1 MNNIQ
6 KILFFAT
13 IVTLFSACSSNDFN
27 EIDGGLLKNPNF
39 DTNVFTATI
48 QVNQVKE
55 SAVQTNGLGGYLLG
69 QYSQVPFG
77 TKSAT
82 IVAQVTLPA
91 VNPTFGTKTQANEN
105 KDNKQE
111 KEKVTEAYLYIPF
124 FNPNSSN
131 SKATYKKDGEYTLDS
146 LYGHKNASFNIDV
159 KELNYYL
166 SDIDT
171 DLNAKVYYSN
181 NTDLTNNLGASIV
194 SGTTTATS
202 YTISNKAIT
211 RYQFDNPQT
220 SEDESK
226 KVQDILAPGLRI
238 PLSTNFFQTKI
249 INKEGSSELANANEF
264 KKYFKGISISTSNF
278 SKDLMMLLNMANAK
292 IEIVYSYETSGTNS
306 TTTETRKNRYELSL
320 NGITVNLFNN
330 SGESLTDSSKI
341 YLSGALGQ
349 TASITISDTD
359 IANIKSQKLM
369 VTDASLLLY
378 VDNSVSYTKEPE
390 RLFIYNTQTGA
401 VLVDY
406 QYDPTS
412 NADLSTYSYLYH
424 LGKLQKENG
433 KGAFY
438 QLRITNHILNLVNEI
453 GTNVPLGIVVASN
466 VKNTNSGAY
475 LRNTNT
481 KGKIPS
487 SAVVTPLGTVIKDV
501 KLRISY
507 TQPK

>member
-48 QVNQVKE
+48 QVSQVKE
-55 SAVQTNGLGGYLLG
+55 NAVQTNGLGGYLLG

-202 YTISNKAIT
+202 YTISNKSIT
-211 RYQFDNPQT
+211 RYQFDNPRT
-220 SEDESK
+220 TEDESK
-226 KVQDILAPGLRI
+226 KVQDVLAPGLRI

-264 KKYFKGISISTSNF
+264 KKYFKGISVSASNF

-306 TTTETRKNRYELSL
+306 TTTETHKNRYELSL

-341 YLSGALGQ
+341 YLSGTLGQ
-349 TASITISDTD
+349 TASITISNTD

-412 NADLSTYSYLYH
+412 NADSSTYSYLYH

-466 VKNTNSGAY
+466 IKNTNSGAY
-475 LRNTNT
+475 LRDTNT
-481 KGKIPS
+481 KGKILS

>member
-48 QVNQVKE
+48 QVSQIKE

-91 VNPTFGTKTQANEN
+91 VNPTFGTKTQASENSEN
-105 KDNKQE
+105 KSENE
-111 KEKVTEAYLYIPF
+111 TVTEAYLYIPF

-131 SKATYKKDGEYTLDS
+131 SNASYSQNVEYTLDS
-146 LYGHKNASFNIDV
+146 IYGNRDASFQVNV
-159 KELNYYL
+159 RELNYFL

-171 DLNAKVYYSN
+171 DLNAKIYYSN
-181 NTDLTNNLGASIV
+181 DTNITSNLGASIV
-194 SGTTTATS
+194 FNTTST

-226 KVQDILAPGLRI
+226 KVQDVLAPGLRI

-264 KKYFKGISISTSNF
+264 KKYFKGISISASNF

-330 SGESLTDSSKI
+330 SGESLTDTSKI

-433 KGAFY
+433 KGAYY

-453 GTNVPLGIVVASN
+453 GTNVPLGIVIASN

-475 LRNTNT
+475 LRDTNT
-481 KGKIPS
+481 KGKILS

>member
-48 QVNQVKE
+48 QVSQVKE
-55 SAVQTNGLGGYLLG
+55 SAVQTNSLGGYLLG

-91 VNPTFGTKTQANEN
+91 VNPTFGTKTQASENSEN
-105 KDNKQE
+105 KSENE
-111 KEKVTEAYLYIPF
+111 TVTEAYLYIPF
-124 FNPNSSN
+124 FNPSSSN
-131 SKATYKKDGEYTLDS
+131 SNASYSQNVEYTLDS
-146 LYGHKNASFNIDV
+146 IYGNRDASFQVNV
-159 KELNYYL
+159 RELNYFL

-181 NTDLTNNLGASIV
+181 DTNITSNLGASIV
-194 SGTTTATS
+194 SNTTST

-211 RYQFDNPQT
+211 RYQFNNPQT

-226 KVQDILAPGLRI
+226 KVQDVLAPGLRI

-264 KKYFKGISISTSNF
+264 KKYFKGISISASNF

-330 SGESLTDSSKI
+330 SGENLTDSSKI

-349 TASITISDTD
+349 TASITISNTD

-401 VLVDY
+401 MLVDY

-412 NADLSTYSYLYH
+412 NADSSTYSYLYH

-438 QLRITNHILNLVNEI
+438 QLRITNHILNLVNEV

-475 LRNTNT
+475 LRDTNT
-481 KGKIPS
+481 KGKILS

-507 TQPK
+507 TQSK

>member
-48 QVNQVKE
+48 QVSQVKE
-55 SAVQTNGLGGYLLG
+55 SAVQTNSLGGYLLG

-202 YTISNKAIT
+202 YTISNKSIT
-211 RYQFDNPQT
+211 RYQFDNPRT
-220 SEDESK
+220 TEDESK
-226 KVQDILAPGLRI
+226 KVQDVLAPGLRI

-264 KKYFKGISISTSNF
+264 KKYFKGISVSASNF

-412 NADLSTYSYLYH
+412 NADSSTYSYLYH

-475 LRNTNT
+475 LRDTNT
-481 KGKIPS
+481 KGKILS

>member
-48 QVNQVKE
+48 QVSQIKE

-69 QYSQVPFG
+69 EYSQAPFG

-91 VNPTFGTKTQANEN
+91 VNPTFGTKTQASENSEN
-105 KDNKQE
+105 KSENE
-111 KEKVTEAYLYIPF
+111 TVTEAYLYIPF

-131 SKATYKKDGEYTLDS
+131 SNASYSQNVEYTLDS
-146 LYGHKNASFNIDV
+146 IYGNRDASFQVNV
-159 KELNYYL
+159 RELNYFL

-181 NTDLTNNLGASIV
+181 DTNITSNLGASIV
-194 SGTTTATS
+194 SNTTST

-226 KVQDILAPGLRI
+226 KVQDVLAPGLRI

-264 KKYFKGISISTSNF
+264 KKYFKGISVSASNF

-349 TASITISDTD
+349 TASITISNTD

-412 NADLSTYSYLYH
+412 NADSSTYSYLYH

-466 VKNTNSGAY
+466 IKNTNSGAY
-475 LRNTNT
+475 LRDTNT
-481 KGKIPS
+481 KGKILS

>member
-48 QVNQVKE
+48 QVSQIKE

-91 VNPTFGTKTQANEN
+91 VNPTFGTKTQASENSEN
-105 KDNKQE
+105 KSENE
-111 KEKVTEAYLYIPF
+111 TVTEAYLYIPF

-131 SKATYKKDGEYTLDS
+131 SNASYSQNVEYTLDS
-146 LYGHKNASFNIDV
+146 IYGNRDASFQVNV
-159 KELNYYL
+159 RELNYFL

-171 DLNAKVYYSN
+171 DLNAKIYYSN
-181 NTDLTNNLGASIV
+181 DTNITSNLGASIV
-194 SGTTTATS
+194 FNTTST

-226 KVQDILAPGLRI
+226 KVQDVLAPGLRI

-264 KKYFKGISISTSNF
+264 KKYFKGISISASNF

-330 SGESLTDSSKI
+330 SGESLTDTSKI

-378 VDNSVSYTKEPE
+378 VDNSISYTKEPE

-433 KGAFY
+433 KGAYY

-453 GTNVPLGIVVASN
+453 GTNVPLGIVIASN

-475 LRNTNT
+475 LRDTNT
-481 KGKIPS
+481 KGKILS

>member
-48 QVNQVKE
+48 QVSQVKE
-55 SAVQTNGLGGYLLG
+55 SAVQTNSLGGYLLG

-91 VNPTFGTKTQANEN
+91 VNPTFGTKTQASENSEN
-105 KDNKQE
+105 KSENE
-111 KEKVTEAYLYIPF
+111 TVTEAYLYIPF

-131 SKATYKKDGEYTLDS
+131 SNASYSQNVEYTLDS
-146 LYGHKNASFNIDV
+146 IYGNRDASFQVNV
-159 KELNYYL
+159 RELNYFL

-171 DLNAKVYYSN
+171 DLNAKIYYSN
-181 NTDLTNNLGASIV
+181 DTNITSNLGASIV
-194 SGTTTATS
+194 SNTTST

-226 KVQDILAPGLRI
+226 KVQDVLAPGLRI

-264 KKYFKGISISTSNF
+264 KKYFKGISVSTSNF

-330 SGESLTDSSKI
+330 SGESLTDTSKI

-412 NADLSTYSYLYH
+412 NADSSTYSYLYH

-466 VKNTNSGAY
+466 IKNTNSGAY
-475 LRNTNT
+475 LRDTNT
-481 KGKIPS
+481 KGKILS
-487 SAVVTPLGTVIKDV
+487 SAVATPLGTVIKDV

>member
-48 QVNQVKE
+48 QVSQIKE

-69 QYSQVPFG
+69 EYSQAPFG

-91 VNPTFGTKTQANEN
+91 VNPTFGTKTQASENSEN
-105 KDNKQE
+105 KSENE
-111 KEKVTEAYLYIPF
+111 TVTEAYLYIPF

-131 SKATYKKDGEYTLDS
+131 SNASYSQNGEYTLDS
-146 LYGHKNASFNIDV
+146 IYGNRDASFQVNV
-159 KELNYYL
+159 RELNYFL

-181 NTDLTNNLGASIV
+181 DTNITSNLGASIV
-194 SGTTTATS
+194 SNTTST

-226 KVQDILAPGLRI
+226 KVQDVLAPGLRI

-264 KKYFKGISISTSNF
+264 KKYFKGISVSTSNF

-292 IEIVYSYETSGTNS
+292 IEIVYSYENSGTNS

-349 TASITISDTD
+349 TASITIANTD

-412 NADLSTYSYLYH
+412 NADSSTYSYLYH

-466 VKNTNSGAY
+466 VKNTNSVAY
-475 LRNTNT
+475 LRDTNT
-481 KGKIPS
+481 KGKILS

>member
-13 IVTLFSACSSNDFN
+13 IVTLFGACSSNDFN

-48 QVNQVKE
+48 QVSQIKE

-91 VNPTFGTKTQANEN
+91 VNPTFGTKTQASENSEN
-105 KDNKQE
+105 KSENE
-111 KEKVTEAYLYIPF
+111 TVTEAYLYIPF

-131 SKATYKKDGEYTLDS
+131 SNASYSQNGEYTLDS
-146 LYGHKNASFNIDV
+146 IYGNRDASFQVNV
-159 KELNYYL
+159 RELNYFL

-171 DLNAKVYYSN
+171 DLNAKIYYSN
-181 NTDLTNNLGASIV
+181 DTNITSNLGASIV
-194 SGTTTATS
+194 SNTTST

-211 RYQFDNPQT
+211 RYQFNNPQT

-226 KVQDILAPGLRI
+226 KVQDVLAPGLRI

-264 KKYFKGISISTSNF
+264 KKYFKGISVSASNF

-412 NADLSTYSYLYH
+412 NADSSTYSYLYH

-466 VKNTNSGAY
+466 IKNTNSGAY
-475 LRNTNT
+475 LRDTNT
-481 KGKIPS
+481 KGKILS

>member
-13 IVTLFSACSSNDFN
+13 IVTLFGACSSNDFN

-48 QVNQVKE
+48 QVSQIKE

-91 VNPTFGTKTQANEN
+91 VNPTFGTKTQASENSEN
-105 KDNKQE
+105 KSENE
-111 KEKVTEAYLYIPF
+111 TVTEAYLYIPF

-131 SKATYKKDGEYTLDS
+131 SNASYSQNGEYTLDS
-146 LYGHKNASFNIDV
+146 IYGNRDASFQVNV
-159 KELNYYL
+159 RELNYFL

-171 DLNAKVYYSN
+171 DLNAKIYYSN
-181 NTDLTNNLGASIV
+181 DTNITSNLGASIV
-194 SGTTTATS
+194 SNTTST

-211 RYQFDNPQT
+211 RYQFNNPQT

-226 KVQDILAPGLRI
+226 KVQDVLAPGLRI

-264 KKYFKGISISTSNF
+264 KKYFKGISVSASNF

-412 NADLSTYSYLYH
+412 NADSSTYSYFYH

-466 VKNTNSGAY
+466 IKNTNSGAY
-475 LRNTNT
+475 LRDTNT
-481 KGKIPS
+481 KGKILS

>member
-48 QVNQVKE
+48 QVSQVKE

-91 VNPTFGTKTQANEN
+91 VNPTFGTKTQASENSEN
-105 KDNKQE
+105 KSENE
-111 KEKVTEAYLYIPF
+111 IVTEAYLYIPF

-131 SKATYKKDGEYTLDS
+131 SNASYSQNVEYTLDS
-146 LYGHKNASFNIDV
+146 IYGNRDASFQVNV
-159 KELNYYL
+159 RELNYFL

-171 DLNAKVYYSN
+171 DLNAKIYYSN
-181 NTDLTNNLGASIV
+181 DTNITNNLGTSIV
-194 SGTTTATS
+194 SNTIST

-226 KVQDILAPGLRI
+226 KVQDVLAPGLRI

-264 KKYFKGISISTSNF
+264 KKYFKGISVSASNF

-306 TTTETRKNRYELSL
+306 TTIETRKNRYELSL

-349 TASITISDTD
+349 TASITISNTD
-359 IANIKSQKLM
+359 IVNIKSQKLM

-412 NADLSTYSYLYH
+412 NADSSTYSYLYH

>member
-48 QVNQVKE
+48 QVSQIKE

-69 QYSQVPFG
+69 EYSQAPFG

-91 VNPTFGTKTQANEN
+91 VNPTFGTKTQASENSEN
-105 KDNKQE
+105 KSENE
-111 KEKVTEAYLYIPF
+111 TVTEAYLYIPF

-131 SKATYKKDGEYTLDS
+131 SNASYSQNGEYTLDS
-146 LYGHKNASFNIDV
+146 IYGNRDASFQVNV
-159 KELNYYL
+159 RELNYFL

-181 NTDLTNNLGASIV
+181 DTNITSNLGASIV
-194 SGTTTATS
+194 SNTTST

-226 KVQDILAPGLRI
+226 KVQDVLAPGLRI
-238 PLSTNFFQTKI
+238 SLSTNFFQTKI

-264 KKYFKGISISTSNF
+264 KKYFKGISVSASNF

-349 TASITISDTD
+349 TASITISNTD

-412 NADLSTYSYLYH
+412 NADSSAYSYLYH

-433 KGAFY
+433 KGAYY

-475 LRNTNT
+475 LRDTNT
-481 KGKIPS
+481 KGKILS

>member
-48 QVNQVKE
+48 QVSQVKE
-55 SAVQTNGLGGYLLG
+55 SAVQTNSLGGYLLG

-91 VNPTFGTKTQANEN
+91 VNPTFGTKTQASENSEN
-105 KDNKQE
+105 KSENE
-111 KEKVTEAYLYIPF
+111 TVTEAYLYIPF
-124 FNPNSSN
+124 FNPSSSN
-131 SKATYKKDGEYTLDS
+131 SNASYSQNVEYTLDS
-146 LYGHKNASFNIDV
+146 IYGNRDASFQVNV
-159 KELNYYL
+159 RELNYFL

-181 NTDLTNNLGASIV
+181 DTNITSNLGASIV
-194 SGTTTATS
+194 SNTTST

-226 KVQDILAPGLRI
+226 KVQDVLAPGLRI

-264 KKYFKGISISTSNF
+264 KKYFKGISVSTSNF

-349 TASITISDTD
+349 TASITISNTD

-412 NADLSTYSYLYH
+412 NADSSTYSYLYH

>member
-48 QVNQVKE
+48 QVSQVKE
-55 SAVQTNGLGGYLLG
+55 NAVQTNGLGGYLLG

-202 YTISNKAIT
+202 YTISNKSIT
-211 RYQFDNPQT
+211 RYQFDNPRT
-220 SEDESK
+220 TEDESK
-226 KVQDILAPGLRI
+226 KVQDVLAPGLRI

-264 KKYFKGISISTSNF
+264 KKYFKGISVSTSNF

-330 SGESLTDSSKI
+330 SGENLTDSSKI

-349 TASITISDTD
+349 TASITISNTD

-412 NADLSTYSYLYH
+412 NADSSTYSYLYH

-438 QLRITNHILNLVNEI
+438 RLRITNHILNLVNEV

-475 LRNTNT
+475 LRDTNT
-481 KGKIPS
+481 KGKILS
-487 SAVVTPLGTVIKDV
+487 SAVVTPLGTVRKDV

>member
-13 IVTLFSACSSNDFN
+13 IVTLFGACSSNDFN

-48 QVNQVKE
+48 QVSQIKE

-91 VNPTFGTKTQANEN
+91 VNPTFGTKTQASENSEN
-105 KDNKQE
+105 KSENE
-111 KEKVTEAYLYIPF
+111 TVTEAYLYIPF

-131 SKATYKKDGEYTLDS
+131 SNASYSQNVEYTLDS
-146 LYGHKNASFNIDV
+146 IYGNRDASFQVNV
-159 KELNYYL
+159 RELNYFL

-171 DLNAKVYYSN
+171 DLNAKIYYSN
-181 NTDLTNNLGASIV
+181 DTNITSNLGASIV
-194 SGTTTATS
+194 FNTTST

-226 KVQDILAPGLRI
+226 KVQDVLAPGLRI

-264 KKYFKGISISTSNF
+264 KKYFKGISISASNF

-330 SGESLTDSSKI
+330 SGESLTDTSKI

-433 KGAFY
+433 KGAYY

-453 GTNVPLGIVVASN
+453 GTNVPLGIVIASN

-475 LRNTNT
+475 LRDTNT
-481 KGKIPS
+481 KGKILS

>member
-48 QVNQVKE
+48 QVSQIKE

-69 QYSQVPFG
+69 QYSQAPFG
-77 TKSAT
+77 TKLAT

-91 VNPTFGTKTQANEN
+91 VNPTFGTKTQASENSEN
-105 KDNKQE
+105 KSENE
-111 KEKVTEAYLYIPF
+111 TVTEAYLYIPF

-131 SKATYKKDGEYTLDS
+131 SNASYSQNGEYTLDS
-146 LYGHKNASFNIDV
+146 IYGNRDASFQVNV
-159 KELNYYL
+159 RELNYFL

-171 DLNAKVYYSN
+171 DLNAKIYYSN
-181 NTDLTNNLGASIV
+181 DTNITSNLGASIV
-194 SGTTTATS
+194 SNTTTST

-238 PLSTNFFQTKI
+238 PLSTSFFQTKI

-264 KKYFKGISISTSNF
+264 KKYFKGISVSASNF

-349 TASITISDTD
+349 TASITISNTD

-378 VDNSVSYTKEPE
+378 VDNSISYTKEPE

-412 NADLSTYSYLYH
+412 NGDSSAYSYLYH

-433 KGAFY
+433 KGAYY

-453 GTNVPLGIVVASN
+453 GTNVPLGIVIASN

-475 LRNTNT
+475 LRDTNT
-481 KGKIPS
+481 KGKILS

-507 TQPK
+507 SQPK

>member
-48 QVNQVKE
+48 QVSQIKE

-91 VNPTFGTKTQANEN
+91 VNPTFGTKTQASENSEN
-105 KDNKQE
+105 KSENE
-111 KEKVTEAYLYIPF
+111 TVTEAYLYIPF

-131 SKATYKKDGEYTLDS
+131 SNASYSQNGEYTLDS
-146 LYGHKNASFNIDV
+146 IYGNRDASFQVNV
-159 KELNYYL
+159 RELNYFL

-171 DLNAKVYYSN
+171 DLNAKIYYSN
-181 NTDLTNNLGASIV
+181 DTNITSNLGASIV
-194 SGTTTATS
+194 SNTTST

-226 KVQDILAPGLRI
+226 KVQDVLAPGLRI

-264 KKYFKGISISTSNF
+264 KKYFKGISVSASNF

-349 TASITISDTD
+349 TASITISNTD

-412 NADLSTYSYLYH
+412 NGDSSAYSYLYH

-433 KGAFY
+433 KGTYY

-453 GTNVPLGIVVASN
+453 GTNVPLGIVIASN

-475 LRNTNT
+475 LRDTNT
-481 KGKIPS
+481 KGKILS

>member
-48 QVNQVKE
+48 QVSQVKE
-55 SAVQTNGLGGYLLG
+55 SAVQTNSLGGYLLG

-91 VNPTFGTKTQANEN
+91 VNPTFGTKTQASENSEN
-105 KDNKQE
+105 KSENE
-111 KEKVTEAYLYIPF
+111 TVTEAYLYIPF

-131 SKATYKKDGEYTLDS
+131 SNASYSQNVEYTLDS
-146 LYGHKNASFNIDV
+146 IYGNRDASFQVNV
-159 KELNYYL
+159 RELNYFL

-171 DLNAKVYYSN
+171 DLNAKIYYSN
-181 NTDLTNNLGASIV
+181 DTNITSNLGASIV
-194 SGTTTATS
+194 SNTTST

-226 KVQDILAPGLRI
+226 KVQDVLAPGLRI

-264 KKYFKGISISTSNF
+264 KKYFKGISVSTSNF

-412 NADLSTYSYLYH
+412 NADSSTYSYLYH

>member
-48 QVNQVKE
+48 QVSQVKE

-91 VNPTFGTKTQANEN
+91 VNPTFGTKTQASENSEN
-105 KDNKQE
+105 KSENE
-111 KEKVTEAYLYIPF
+111 TVTEAYLYIPF

-131 SKATYKKDGEYTLDS
+131 SNASYSQNGEYTLDS
-146 LYGHKNASFNIDV
+146 IYGNRDASFQVNV
-159 KELNYYL
+159 RELNYFL

-171 DLNAKVYYSN
+171 DLNAKIYYSN
-181 NTDLTNNLGASIV
+181 DTNITSNLGASIV
-194 SGTTTATS
+194 SNTTTST

-226 KVQDILAPGLRI
+226 KVQDVLAPGLRI

-264 KKYFKGISISTSNF
+264 KKYFKGISVSASNF

-349 TASITISDTD
+349 TASITISNTD

-412 NADLSTYSYLYH
+412 NADSSTYSYLYH

-433 KGAFY
+433 KGAYY

-475 LRNTNT
+475 LRDFNT
-481 KGKIPS
+481 KGKILS

>member
-48 QVNQVKE
+48 QVSQVKE

-91 VNPTFGTKTQANEN
+91 VNPTFGTKTQASENSEN
-105 KDNKQE
+105 KSENE
-111 KEKVTEAYLYIPF
+111 TVTEAYLYIPF
-124 FNPNSSN
+124 FNPSSSN
-131 SKATYKKDGEYTLDS
+131 SNASYSQNVEYTLDS
-146 LYGHKNASFNIDV
+146 IYGNRDASFQVNV
-159 KELNYYL
+159 RELNYFL

-181 NTDLTNNLGASIV
+181 DTNITSNLGASIV
-194 SGTTTATS
+194 SNTTST

-211 RYQFDNPQT
+211 RYQFNNPQT

-264 KKYFKGISISTSNF
+264 KKYFKGISVSASNF
-278 SKDLMMLLNMANAK
+278 SKDLMILLNMANAK

-306 TTTETRKNRYELSL
+306 TTTETRKNRYEFSL

-349 TASITISDTD
+349 TASITISNTD

-412 NADLSTYSYLYH
+412 NADSSTYSYLYH

-466 VKNTNSGAY
+466 IKNTNSGAY
-475 LRNTNT
+475 LRDTNT
-481 KGKIPS
+481 KGKILS

>member
-48 QVNQVKE
+48 QVSQIKE

-69 QYSQVPFG
+69 QYSQAPFG

-91 VNPTFGTKTQANEN
+91 VNPTFGTKTQASENSEN
-105 KDNKQE
+105 KSENE
-111 KEKVTEAYLYIPF
+111 TVTEAYLYIPF

-131 SKATYKKDGEYTLDS
+131 SNASYSQNGEYTLDS
-146 LYGHKNASFNIDV
+146 IYGNRDASFQVNV
-159 KELNYYL
+159 RELNYFL

-181 NTDLTNNLGASIV
+181 DTNITSNLGASIV
-194 SGTTTATS
+194 SNTTTST

-226 KVQDILAPGLRI
+226 KVQDVLAPGLRI

-264 KKYFKGISISTSNF
+264 KKYFKGISVSTSNF
-278 SKDLMMLLNMANAK
+278 SKDLMMLLNMTNAK

-349 TASITISDTD
+349 TASITISNTD

-378 VDNSVSYTKEPE
+378 VDNSISYTKEPE

-412 NADLSTYSYLYH
+412 NADSSTYSYLYH

-433 KGAFY
+433 KGAYY

-466 VKNTNSGAY
+466 IKNTNSGAY
-475 LRNTNT
+475 LRDTNT
-481 KGKIPS
+481 KGKILS

>member
-13 IVTLFSACSSNDFN
+13 IVTLFGACSSNDFN

-48 QVNQVKE
+48 QVSQVKE

-91 VNPTFGTKTQANEN
+91 VNPTFGSKTQASENSEN
-105 KDNKQE
+105 KSENE
-111 KEKVTEAYLYIPF
+111 TVTEAYLYIPF
-124 FNPNSSN
+124 FNANSSN
-131 SKATYKKDGEYTLDS
+131 SNASYSQNVEYTLDS
-146 LYGHKNASFNIDV
+146 IYGNRDASFQVNV
-159 KELNYYL
+159 RELNYFL

-171 DLNAKVYYSN
+171 DLNAKIYYSN
-181 NTDLTNNLGASIV
+181 DTNITSNLGTSIV
-194 SGTTTATS
+194 SNTTST

-226 KVQDILAPGLRI
+226 KVQDVLAPGLRI

-264 KKYFKGISISTSNF
+264 KKYFKGISISASNF

-359 IANIKSQKLM
+359 IAHIKSQKLM

-412 NADLSTYSYLYH
+412 NADSSTYSYLYH

-466 VKNTNSGAY
+466 VKNTNLGAY

-481 KGKIPS
+481 KGKIPF

>member
-48 QVNQVKE
+48 QVSQIKE

-91 VNPTFGTKTQANEN
+91 VNPTFGTKTQASENSEN
-105 KDNKQE
+105 KSENE
-111 KEKVTEAYLYIPF
+111 TVTEAYLYIPF

-131 SKATYKKDGEYTLDS
+131 SNASYSQNGEYTLDS
-146 LYGHKNASFNIDV
+146 IYGNRDASFQVNV
-159 KELNYYL
+159 RELNYFL

-171 DLNAKVYYSN
+171 DLNAKIYYSN
-181 NTDLTNNLGASIV
+181 DTNITSNLGASIV
-194 SGTTTATS
+194 SNTTST

-226 KVQDILAPGLRI
+226 KVQDVLAPGLRI

-264 KKYFKGISISTSNF
+264 KKYFKGISVSASNF

-349 TASITISDTD
+349 TASITISNTD

-412 NADLSTYSYLYH
+412 NADSSTYSYLYH

-466 VKNTNSGAY
+466 IKNTNSGAY
-475 LRNTNT
+475 LRDTNT
-481 KGKIPS
+481 KGKILS

>member
-48 QVNQVKE
+48 QVSQVKE

-91 VNPTFGTKTQANEN
+91 VNPTFGTKTQVSENSEN
-105 KDNKQE
+105 KSENE
-111 KEKVTEAYLYIPF
+111 TVTEAYLYIPF

-131 SKATYKKDGEYTLDS
+131 SNASYSQNVEYTLDS
-146 LYGHKNASFNIDV
+146 IYGNRDASFQVNV
-159 KELNYYL
+159 RELNYFL

-181 NTDLTNNLGASIV
+181 DTNITSNLGASIV
-194 SGTTTATS
+194 SNTTST

-226 KVQDILAPGLRI
+226 KVQDVLAPGLRI

-330 SGESLTDSSKI
+330 SGENLTDSSKI

-412 NADLSTYSYLYH
+412 NADSSAYSYLYH

-475 LRNTNT
+475 LRDTNT
-481 KGKIPS
+481 KGKILS

-507 TQPK
+507 SQPK

>member
-48 QVNQVKE
+48 QVSQVKE

-91 VNPTFGTKTQANEN
+91 VNPTFGTKTQASENSEN
-105 KDNKQE
+105 KSENE
-111 KEKVTEAYLYIPF
+111 TVTEAYLYIPF

-131 SKATYKKDGEYTLDS
+131 SNASYSQNVEYTLDS
-146 LYGHKNASFNIDV
+146 IYGNRDASFQVNV
-159 KELNYYL
+159 RELNYFL

-171 DLNAKVYYSN
+171 DLNAKIYYSN
-181 NTDLTNNLGASIV
+181 DTNITSNLGASIV
-194 SGTTTATS
+194 SNTTST

-226 KVQDILAPGLRI
+226 KVQDVLAPGLRI

-264 KKYFKGISISTSNF
+264 KKYFKGISVSASNF

-330 SGESLTDSSKI
+330 SGENLTDSSKI

-349 TASITISDTD
+349 TASITISNTD

-412 NADLSTYSYLYH
+412 NADSSTYSYLYH
-424 LGKLQKENG
+424 LGKLQRENG

>member
-48 QVNQVKE
+48 QVSQIKE

-91 VNPTFGTKTQANEN
+91 VNPTFGTKTQASENSEN
-105 KDNKQE
+105 KSENE
-111 KEKVTEAYLYIPF
+111 TVTEAYLYIPF

-131 SKATYKKDGEYTLDS
+131 SNASYSQNVEYTLDS
-146 LYGHKNASFNIDV
+146 IYGNRDASFQVNV
-159 KELNYYL
+159 RELNYFL

-171 DLNAKVYYSN
+171 DLNAKIYYSN
-181 NTDLTNNLGASIV
+181 DTNITSNLGASIV
-194 SGTTTATS
+194 FNTTST

-226 KVQDILAPGLRI
+226 KVQDVLAPGLRI

-264 KKYFKGISISTSNF
+264 KKYFKGISISASNF

-330 SGESLTDSSKI
+330 SGESLTDTSKI

-412 NADLSTYSYLYH
+412 NADSSTYSYLYH

-433 KGAFY
+433 KGAYY

-453 GTNVPLGIVVASN
+453 GTNVPLGIVIASN

-475 LRNTNT
+475 LRDTNT
-481 KGKIPS
+481 KGKILS

>member
-27 EIDGGLLKNPNF
+27 EIDGGLLKNSNF

-48 QVNQVKE
+48 QVSQVKE

-91 VNPTFGTKTQANEN
+91 VNPTFGTKTQASENSEN
-105 KDNKQE
+105 KSENE
-111 KEKVTEAYLYIPF
+111 TVTEAYLYIPF

-131 SKATYKKDGEYTLDS
+131 SNASYSQNVEYTLDS
-146 LYGHKNASFNIDV
+146 IYGNRDASFQVNV
-159 KELNYYL
+159 RELNYFL

-171 DLNAKVYYSN
+171 DLNAKIYYSN
-181 NTDLTNNLGASIV
+181 DTNITSNLGASIV
-194 SGTTTATS
+194 FNTTST

-226 KVQDILAPGLRI
+226 KVQDVLAPGLRI

-249 INKEGSSELANANEF
+249 INKEGSSELANVNEF
-264 KKYFKGISISTSNF
+264 KKYFKGISVSTSNF

-292 IEIVYSYETSGTNS
+292 IEIVYSYENSGTNS

-330 SGESLTDSSKI
+330 SGESLTDTSKI

-412 NADLSTYSYLYH
+412 NADSSTYSYLYH

-433 KGAFY
+433 KGAYY

-453 GTNVPLGIVVASN
+453 GTNVPLGIVIASN

-475 LRNTNT
+475 LRDTNT
-481 KGKIPS
+481 KGKILS

>member
-48 QVNQVKE
+48 QVSQVKE

-91 VNPTFGTKTQANEN
+91 VNPTFGTKTQASENSEN
-105 KDNKQE
+105 KSENE
-111 KEKVTEAYLYIPF
+111 TVTEAYLYIPF

-131 SKATYKKDGEYTLDS
+131 SNASYSQNGEYTLDS
-146 LYGHKNASFNIDV
+146 IYGNRDASFQVNV
-159 KELNYYL
+159 RELNYFL

-181 NTDLTNNLGASIV
+181 NTNITSNLGASIV
-194 SGTTTATS
+194 SNTTST

-226 KVQDILAPGLRI
+226 KVQDVLAPGLRI

-264 KKYFKGISISTSNF
+264 KKYFKGISVSASNF

-349 TASITISDTD
+349 TASITISNTD

-412 NADLSTYSYLYH
+412 NADSSTYSYLYH

-466 VKNTNSGAY
+466 IKNTNSGAY
-475 LRNTNT
+475 LRDTNT
-481 KGKIPS
+481 KGKILS

>member
-48 QVNQVKE
+48 QVSQVKE

-91 VNPTFGTKTQANEN
+91 VNPTFGTKTKASENSEN
-105 KDNKQE
+105 KSENE
-111 KEKVTEAYLYIPF
+111 TVREAYLYIPF

-131 SKATYKKDGEYTLDS
+131 SNASYSQNVEYTLDS
-146 LYGHKNASFNIDV
+146 IYGNRDASFQVNV
-159 KELNYYL
+159 RELNYFL

-171 DLNAKVYYSN
+171 DLNAKIYYSN
-181 NTDLTNNLGASIV
+181 DTNITSNLGASIV
-194 SGTTTATS
+194 SNTTST

-226 KVQDILAPGLRI
+226 KVQDVLAPGLRI

-264 KKYFKGISISTSNF
+264 KKYFKGISVSTSNF

-349 TASITISDTD
+349 TASITISNTD

-412 NADLSTYSYLYH
+412 NADSSTYSYLYH

>member
-48 QVNQVKE
+48 QVSQVKE
-55 SAVQTNGLGGYLLG
+55 SAVQTNSLGGYLLG

-82 IVAQVTLPA
+82 IVAQVILPA

-202 YTISNKAIT
+202 YTISNKSIT
-211 RYQFDNPQT
+211 RYQFDNPRT
-220 SEDESK
+220 TEDESK
-226 KVQDILAPGLRI
+226 KVQDVLAPGLRI

-264 KKYFKGISISTSNF
+264 KKYFKGISVSASNF

-349 TASITISDTD
+349 TASITISNTD

-412 NADLSTYSYLYH
+412 NADPSTYSYLYH

-466 VKNTNSGAY
+466 IKNTNSGAY
-475 LRNTNT
+475 LRDTNT
-481 KGKIPS
+481 KGKILS

>member
-1 MNNIQ
+1 MN
-6 KILFFAT
+6 
-13 IVTLFSACSSNDFN
+13 VR
-27 EIDGGLLKNPNF
+27 
-39 DTNVFTATI
+39 
-48 QVNQVKE
+48 
-55 SAVQTNGLGGYLLG
+55 
-69 QYSQVPFG
+69 
-77 TKSAT
+77 
-82 IVAQVTLPA
+82 
-91 VNPTFGTKTQANEN
+91 
-105 KDNKQE
+105 
-111 KEKVTEAYLYIPF
+111 
-124 FNPNSSN
+124 
-131 SKATYKKDGEYTLDS
+131 
-146 LYGHKNASFNIDV
+146 
-159 KELNYYL
+159 ELNYFL

-171 DLNAKVYYSN
+171 DLNAKIYYSN
-181 NTDLTNNLGASIV
+181 DTNITSNLGASIV
-194 SGTTTATS
+194 SNTTST

-226 KVQDILAPGLRI
+226 KVQDVLAPGLRI

-264 KKYFKGISISTSNF
+264 KKYFKGISVSASNF

-412 NADLSTYSYLYH
+412 NADSSTYSYFYH

-466 VKNTNSGAY
+466 IKNTNSGAY
-475 LRNTNT
+475 LRDTNT
-481 KGKIPS
+481 KGKILS

>member
-48 QVNQVKE
+48 QVSQIKE

-69 QYSQVPFG
+69 QYSQAPFG

-91 VNPTFGTKTQANEN
+91 VNPTFGTKTQASENSEN
-105 KDNKQE
+105 KSENE
-111 KEKVTEAYLYIPF
+111 TVTEAYLYIPF

-131 SKATYKKDGEYTLDS
+131 SNASYSQNGEYTLDS
-146 LYGHKNASFNIDV
+146 IYGNRDASFQVNV
-159 KELNYYL
+159 RELNYFL

-181 NTDLTNNLGASIV
+181 DTNITSNLGASIV
-194 SGTTTATS
+194 SNTTTST

-226 KVQDILAPGLRI
+226 KVQDVLAPGLRI

-249 INKEGSSELANANEF
+249 INKEGSSELANTNEF
-264 KKYFKGISISTSNF
+264 KKYFKGISVSASNF
-278 SKDLMMLLNMANAK
+278 SKDLMILLNMANAK

-330 SGESLTDSSKI
+330 SGENLTDSSKI

-378 VDNSVSYTKEPE
+378 VDNSISYTKEPE

-412 NADLSTYSYLYH
+412 NADSSAYSYLYH

-433 KGAFY
+433 KGAYY

-453 GTNVPLGIVVASN
+453 GTNVPLGIVIASN

-475 LRNTNT
+475 LRDTNT
-481 KGKIPS
+481 KGKILS

-507 TQPK
+507 SQPK

>member
-13 IVTLFSACSSNDFN
+13 IVTLFGACSSNDFN

-48 QVNQVKE
+48 QVSQIKE

-91 VNPTFGTKTQANEN
+91 VNPTFGTKTQASENSEN
-105 KDNKQE
+105 KSENE
-111 KEKVTEAYLYIPF
+111 TVTEAYLYIPF

-131 SKATYKKDGEYTLDS
+131 SNASYSQNVEYTLDS
-146 LYGHKNASFNIDV
+146 IYGNRDASFQVNV
-159 KELNYYL
+159 RELNYFL

-171 DLNAKVYYSN
+171 DLNAKIYYSN
-181 NTDLTNNLGASIV
+181 DTNITSNLGASIV
-194 SGTTTATS
+194 SNTTST

-226 KVQDILAPGLRI
+226 KVQDVLAPGLRI

-264 KKYFKGISISTSNF
+264 KKYFKGISVSASNF
-278 SKDLMMLLNMANAK
+278 SKDLMILLNMANAK

-330 SGESLTDSSKI
+330 SGENLTDSSKI

-349 TASITISDTD
+349 TASITISNTD

-412 NADLSTYSYLYH
+412 NADSSTYSYLYH

-438 QLRITNHILNLVNEI
+438 RLRITNHILNLVNEV

-475 LRNTNT
+475 LRDTNT
-481 KGKIPS
+481 KGKILS

>member
-48 QVNQVKE
+48 QVSQVKE

-91 VNPTFGTKTQANEN
+91 VNPTFGTKTQASENSEN
-105 KDNKQE
+105 KSENE
-111 KEKVTEAYLYIPF
+111 TVTEAYLYIPF
-124 FNPNSSN
+124 FNPSSSN
-131 SKATYKKDGEYTLDS
+131 SNASYSQNVEYTLDS
-146 LYGHKNASFNIDV
+146 IYGNRDASFQVNV
-159 KELNYYL
+159 RELNYFL

-181 NTDLTNNLGASIV
+181 DTNITSNLGASIV
-194 SGTTTATS
+194 SNTTST

-211 RYQFDNPQT
+211 RYQFNNPQT

-264 KKYFKGISISTSNF
+264 KKYFKGISISASNF

-306 TTTETRKNRYELSL
+306 TTTETRKNRYEFSL

-349 TASITISDTD
+349 TASITISNTD

-412 NADLSTYSYLYH
+412 NADSSTYSYLYH

-475 LRNTNT
+475 LRDTNT
-481 KGKIPS
+481 KGKILS

>member
-13 IVTLFSACSSNDFN
+13 IVTLFGACSSNDFN

-48 QVNQVKE
+48 QVSQVKE

-91 VNPTFGTKTQANEN
+91 VNPTFGSKTQASENSEN
-105 KDNKQE
+105 KSENE
-111 KEKVTEAYLYIPF
+111 TVTEAYLYIPF

-131 SKATYKKDGEYTLDS
+131 SNASYSQNVEYTLDS
-146 LYGHKNASFNIDV
+146 IYGNRDASFQVNV
-159 KELNYYL
+159 RELNYFL

-171 DLNAKVYYSN
+171 DLNAKIYYSN
-181 NTDLTNNLGASIV
+181 DTNITSNLGASIV
-194 SGTTTATS
+194 SNTTST

-226 KVQDILAPGLRI
+226 KVQDLLAPGLRI

-264 KKYFKGISISTSNF
+264 KKYFKGISVSTSNF

-330 SGESLTDSSKI
+330 SGENLTDSSKI

-349 TASITISDTD
+349 TASITISNTD

-412 NADLSTYSYLYH
+412 NADSSTYSYLYH

-475 LRNTNT
+475 LRDTNT
-481 KGKIPS
+481 KGKILS

>member
-13 IVTLFSACSSNDFN
+13 IVTLFGACSSNDFN

-48 QVNQVKE
+48 QVSQIKE

-91 VNPTFGTKTQANEN
+91 VNPTFGTKTQASENSEN
-105 KDNKQE
+105 KSENE
-111 KEKVTEAYLYIPF
+111 TVTEAYLYIPF

-131 SKATYKKDGEYTLDS
+131 SNASYSQNGEYTLDS
-146 LYGHKNASFNIDV
+146 IYGNRDASFQVNV
-159 KELNYYL
+159 RELNYFL

-181 NTDLTNNLGASIV
+181 DTNITSNLGASIV
-194 SGTTTATS
+194 SNTTST

-226 KVQDILAPGLRI
+226 KVQDVLAPGLRI

-264 KKYFKGISISTSNF
+264 KKYFKGISVSASNF

-330 SGESLTDSSKI
+330 SGENLTDSSKI

-349 TASITISDTD
+349 TASITISNTD

-412 NADLSTYSYLYH
+412 NADSSTYSYLYH

-438 QLRITNHILNLVNEI
+438 RLRITNHILNLVNEV

-475 LRNTNT
+475 LRDTNT
-481 KGKIPS
+481 KGKILS

>member
-13 IVTLFSACSSNDFN
+13 IVTLFGACSSNDFN

-48 QVNQVKE
+48 QVSQIKE

-91 VNPTFGTKTQANEN
+91 VNPTFGTKTQASENSEN
-105 KDNKQE
+105 KSENE
-111 KEKVTEAYLYIPF
+111 TVTEAYLYIPF

-131 SKATYKKDGEYTLDS
+131 SNASYSQNGEYTLDS
-146 LYGHKNASFNIDV
+146 IYGNRDASFQVNV
-159 KELNYYL
+159 RELNYFL

-181 NTDLTNNLGASIV
+181 DTNITSNLGASIV
-194 SGTTTATS
+194 SNTTST

-226 KVQDILAPGLRI
+226 KVQDVLAPGLRI

-264 KKYFKGISISTSNF
+264 KKYFKGISVSASNF

-412 NADLSTYSYLYH
+412 NADSSTYSYLYH

-466 VKNTNSGAY
+466 IKNTNSGAY
-475 LRNTNT
+475 LRDTNT
-481 KGKIPS
+481 KGKILS

>member
-91 VNPTFGTKTQANEN
+91 VNPTFGTKTQASENSEN
-105 KDNKQE
+105 KSENE
-111 KEKVTEAYLYIPF
+111 TVREAYLYIPF

-131 SKATYKKDGEYTLDS
+131 SNASYSQNVEYTLDS
-146 LYGHKNASFNIDV
+146 IYGNRDASFQVNV
-159 KELNYYL
+159 RELNYFL

-171 DLNAKVYYSN
+171 DLNAKIYYSN
-181 NTDLTNNLGASIV
+181 DTNITSNLGASIV
-194 SGTTTATS
+194 SNTTST

-211 RYQFDNPQT
+211 RYQFDNPRT
-220 SEDESK
+220 TEDESK
-226 KVQDILAPGLRI
+226 KVQDVLAPGLRI

-264 KKYFKGISISTSNF
+264 KKYFKGISVSTSNF

-341 YLSGALGQ
+341 YLSGTLGQ
-349 TASITISDTD
+349 TASITISNTD

-412 NADLSTYSYLYH
+412 NADSSTYSYLYH

>member
-48 QVNQVKE
+48 QVSQVKE
-55 SAVQTNGLGGYLLG
+55 NAVQTNGLGGYLLG

-202 YTISNKAIT
+202 YTISNKSIT
-211 RYQFDNPQT
+211 RYQFDNPRT
-220 SEDESK
+220 TEDESK
-226 KVQDILAPGLRI
+226 KVQDVLAPGLRI

-264 KKYFKGISISTSNF
+264 KKYFKGISVSASNF

-349 TASITISDTD
+349 TASITISNTD

-412 NADLSTYSYLYH
+412 NADSSTYSYLYH

-466 VKNTNSGAY
+466 IKNTNSGAY

>member
-48 QVNQVKE
+48 QVSQIKE

-69 QYSQVPFG
+69 QYSQAPFG

-91 VNPTFGTKTQANEN
+91 VNPTFGTKTQASENSEN
-105 KDNKQE
+105 KSENE
-111 KEKVTEAYLYIPF
+111 TVTEAYLYIPF

-131 SKATYKKDGEYTLDS
+131 SNASYSQNGEYTLDS
-146 LYGHKNASFNIDV
+146 IYGNRDASFQVNV
-159 KELNYYL
+159 RELNYFL

-171 DLNAKVYYSN
+171 DPNAKVYYSN
-181 NTDLTNNLGASIV
+181 DTNITSNLGASIV
-194 SGTTTATS
+194 SNTTTST

-226 KVQDILAPGLRI
+226 KVQDVLAPGLRI

-264 KKYFKGISISTSNF
+264 KKYFKGISVSTSNF
-278 SKDLMMLLNMANAK
+278 SKDLMMLLNMTNAK

-349 TASITISDTD
+349 TASITISNTD

-378 VDNSVSYTKEPE
+378 VDNSISYTKEPE

-412 NADLSTYSYLYH
+412 NADSSTYSYLYH

-433 KGAFY
+433 KGAYY

-466 VKNTNSGAY
+466 IKNTNSGAY
-475 LRNTNT
+475 LRDTNT
-481 KGKIPS
+481 KGKILS